1 MQIKR
6 SSKSSAAGHSNP
18 ASHYSHPAAADTGN
32 RKQHS
37 TKIANALKK
46 YIHDIE
52 QTTAN
57 ITASGRPGD
66 MNRSSTGAKES
77 SRGRGSNHKR
87 QSFRKE
93 SPIRE
98 KTLKGHQHSHLQQP
112 NHQGSLNYTPNH
124 GGGIQRDFNH
134 SLTGSNI
141 ATSHAAAAFAKT
153 STPAV
158 GQYMQPQANKQ
169 RAHSSKHLGN
179 H

>member
-1 MQIKR
+1 MHIKR
-6 SSKSSAAGHSNP
+6 SSKSTTAGHANP
-18 ASHYSHPAAADTGN
+18 ASHYSHPAQPGDTGN

-57 ITASGRPGD
+57 IAASSGRPAD
-66 MNRSSTGAKES
+66 MNRSSTGAKDS

-87 QSFRKE
+87 QSLRRE
-93 SPIRE
+93 SSVQE

-112 NHQGSLNYTPNH
+112 NHSGSLNYTPNN
-124 GGGIQRDFNH
+124 GAIQRDSNH

-153 STPAV
+153 KIRRSCLTNLI
-158 GQYMQPQANKQ
+158 QAQ
-169 RAHSSKHLGN
+169 FGIRT
-179 H
+179 